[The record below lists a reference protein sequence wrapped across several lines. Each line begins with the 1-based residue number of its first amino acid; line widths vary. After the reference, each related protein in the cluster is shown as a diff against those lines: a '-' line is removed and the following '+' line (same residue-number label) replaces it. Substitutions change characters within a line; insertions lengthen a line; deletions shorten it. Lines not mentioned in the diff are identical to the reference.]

1 MGRRNAAGTALLLL
15 LMAVACGDDAESNTE
30 TAAEQVVTLQP
41 TDIAVAEYT
50 TLSGGVLMTGTL
62 NPAQTVEVRAQ
73 IPGIVSRLGV
83 DRGDAVSAGQVIAVI
98 EAEGIRSAA
107 AGAAA
112 LVASAE
118 SNLALARQR
127 YESSRRLYERG
138 AISQIEMQTAEAGFQ
153 SAQSQVA
160 AARAQLSAASES
172 AGRANVRSPIAGVVS
187 DRHISAGE
195 AVNPAEPLVTI
206 VNTSVLEL
214 AAQVPVQSATRVR
227 AGQRVEFTLDAYPA
241 QVFNGAVARVEPTAD
256 PSTRQIGV
264 YLRLPNADRRLVGGL
279 FAAGRIL
286 TDAADS
292 VLSVPTPAVRTE
304 SGGSYVF
311 VLENDRLV
319 RKPVTIGG
327 ADPASGRTEI
337 VSGLKAGD
345 RVLVAPGSVPE
356 NATVRIAPAA
366 PAAPATGGEGTR

>member
-1 MGRRNAAGTALLLL
+1 MGWRKAAGAALLLVT
-15 LMAVACGDDAESNTE
+15 AACGGDAESNTE

-41 TDIAVAEYT
+41 TDVATAEYT
-50 TLSGGVLMTGTL
+50 ALSGGVLMTGTL

-73 IPGIVSRLGV
+73 IPGVVTRLGV
-83 DRGDAVSAGQVIAVI
+83 DRGDAVGAGQVIAVI

-107 AGAAA
+107 AGAEAMVAA
-112 LVASAE
+112 AE

-138 AISQIEMQTAEAGFQ
+138 AISQIDMQTAETGFQ
-153 SAQSQVA
+153 AAQSQLA

-172 AGRANVRSPIAGVVS
+172 ARRANVTTPITGVVS

-195 AVNPAEPLVTI
+195 AVNPAQPIVTI

-227 AGQRVEFTLDAYPA
+227 AGQRVEFTLDAYPG
-241 QVFNGAVARVEPTAD
+241 QVFNGSVARVEPTAD

-264 YLRLPNADRRLVGGL
+264 YLRLPNTDRRLVGGL
-279 FAAGRIL
+279 FAVGRIL

-292 VLSVPTPAVRTE
+292 VLSVPTAAVRTE
-304 SGGSYVF
+304 AGGSYVY
-311 VLENDRLV
+311 VLENDHLV
-319 RKPVTIGG
+319 RKPVTTGA
-327 ADPASGRTEI
+327 ADPASARTEI

-366 PAAPATGGEGTR
+366 PSAPATGGEARR

>member
-1 MGRRNAAGTALLLL
+1 MGCRTAAGAALTLLLTV
-15 LMAVACGDDAESNTE
+15 AACGGDAESNTE
-30 TAAEQVVTLQP
+30 TAAEEQVVSLQP
-41 TDIAVAEYT
+41 NDVALVEFT
-50 TLSGGVLMTGTL
+50 TLGGGVLMTGTL

-83 DRGDAVSAGQVIAVI
+83 DRGDAVRAGQVIAVI

-107 AGAAA
+107 AGAEAM
-112 LVASAE
+112 VASAE

-138 AISQIEMQTAEAGFQ
+138 AISQIDMQTAEAGFQ
-153 SAQSQVA
+153 AAQSQLA
-160 AARAQLSAASES
+160 AARAQASAASES
-172 AGRANVRSPIAGVVS
+172 ARRANITAPISGEVS
-187 DRHISAGE
+187 DRHVSAGE
-195 AVNPAEPLVTI
+195 AMNPGQPIVTI
-206 VNTSVLEL
+206 VNTTALEL
-214 AAQVPVQSATRVR
+214 AGQVPVQSAARVR
-227 AGQRVEFTLDAYPA
+227 AGQRVEFTIDAYPG

-264 YLRLPNADRRLVGGL
+264 YLRLPNANRRLVGGL

-292 VLSVPTPAVRTE
+292 VLSVPTIAVRTE

-311 VLENDRLV
+311 VLENDHLV
-319 RKPVTIGG
+319 KKPVTAG
-327 ADPASGRTEI
+327 ATDPASGRTEI

-366 PAAPATGGEGTR
+366 PAAAGGETPR

>member
-1 MGRRNAAGTALLLL
+1 MGCRTAAGAALLLL
-15 LMAVACGDDAESNTE
+15 LTVAACGGDAESNTE
-30 TAAEQVVTLQP
+30 TAAAEQVVSLQP
-41 TDIAVAEYT
+41 NDLAVAEFT
-50 TLSGGVLMTGTL
+50 TLSGGVLITGTL

-83 DRGDAVSAGQVIAVI
+83 DRGDAVGAGQVIATI

-107 AGAAA
+107 AGAEAM
-112 LVASAE
+112 VASAE

-138 AISQIEMQTAEAGFQ
+138 AISQIDMQTAEAGFQ
-153 SAQSQVA
+153 AAQSQLA
-160 AARAQLSAASES
+160 AARAQASAASES
-172 AGRANVRSPIAGVVS
+172 ARRANLTAPIAGEVS
-187 DRHISAGE
+187 NRQVSAGE
-195 AVNPAEPLVTI
+195 AVNPGDPIVTI
-206 VNTSVLEL
+206 VNTSTLEL
-214 AAQVPVQSATRVR
+214 AGQVPVQSAARVR
-227 AGQRVEFTLDAYPA
+227 AGQRVEFTIDAYPG

-264 YLRLPNADRRLVGGL
+264 YLRLPNANRRLVGGL

-292 VLSVPTPAVRTE
+292 VLSVPTIAVRTE

-311 VLENDRLV
+311 VLENDHLV
-319 RKPVTIGG
+319 RKPVTVG
-327 ADPASGRTEI
+327 ANDPASGRTEI

-366 PAAPATGGEGTR
+366 PATAGGETPR